1 MSLCWDET
9 GATVNTSN
17 MRTFNEI
24 NYRLPKSLTIKRTKA
39 KVCTYE
45 KDDPHFKNT
54 VVEIK
59 SFFSEIKLLVV

>member
-1 MSLCWDET
+1 MSLYWDET

-39 KVCTYE
+39 KVCTYG

>member
-24 NYRLPKSLTIKRTKA
+24 NYRLTKSLTIKRTKA

-59 SFFSEIKLLVV
+59 SFFFGN